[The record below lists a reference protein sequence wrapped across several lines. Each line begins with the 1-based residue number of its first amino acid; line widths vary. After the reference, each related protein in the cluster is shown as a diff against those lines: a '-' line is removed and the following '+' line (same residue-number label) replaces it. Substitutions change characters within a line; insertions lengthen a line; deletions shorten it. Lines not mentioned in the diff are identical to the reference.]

1 MNPKEVVVLSP
12 GRINLIGEHID
23 YNGGHVLPAATDLY
37 IRLHFY
43 NNKNHFSEIESK
55 TIKKSVKLDVN
66 NLEKS
71 NVKWE
76 NYLIGSLIFLIK
88 ERNVNLKNFK
98 CIIDGDLPVGAGISS
113 SSALICGFIKGI
125 GILNKLDLRDQ
136 EILSISREVE
146 YDFIGVKGGIMDQF
160 SIIHSKENKLI
171 FLNCNSKTFEHINVD
186 LGEYKI
192 LLLDTNIKHDLI
204 ESSYNDRVR
213 ECAKALEIVNNE
225 NGNVNFLTEINIENL
240 NLLMRKMPEKIYN
253 RALFVVEENNRTLIA
268 KEKLKNSDLKG
279 FADLMYLSHYGLKN
293 LYDVSCEELDFL
305 VDQTIDNNRI
315 LGSRMMGGGFGGCT
329 INIIHSEEV
338 ESFVRNISKK
348 YLKKF
353 SKNLTPII
361 TTLGK
366 GLNYEIIR

>member
-1 MNPKEVVVLSP
+1 MNPKEVVVSSP

-23 YNGGHVLPAATDLY
+23 YNGGHVLPAAIDLY
-37 IRLHFY
+37 IRFKFY
-43 NNKNHFSEIESK
+43 KNKNNLSVVQSK
-55 TIKKSVKLDVN
+55 TINKSLKLDLN
-66 NLEKS
+66 NLERS
-71 NVKWE
+71 NIKWE
-76 NYLIGSLIFLIK
+76 NYIIGSLIYLIK
-88 ERNVNLKNFK
+88 RRNINPKNFS

-125 GILNKLDLRDQ
+125 GILNKLDLTDE

-146 YDFIGVKGGIMDQF
+146 YNFIGVKGGIMDQF

-171 FLNCNSKTFEHINVD
+171 FLNCKLKTFEHIDVD

-192 LLLDTNIKHDLI
+192 LLLDTNIKHDLL

-225 NGNVNFLTEINIENL
+225 NGNFNFLTEINLENL
-240 NLLMRKMPEKIYN
+240 IKFKEKMPEKIYN
-253 RALFVVEENNRTLIA
+253 RALFVVEENERTLIA
-268 KEKLKNSDLKG
+268 KEKLKNSDLRD
-279 FADLMYLSHYGLKN
+279 FADLMYLSHFGLKN

-305 VDQTIDNNRI
+305 VDQTVDNSKI
-315 LGSRMMGGGFGGCT
+315 LGARMMGGGFGGCT

-338 ESFVRNISKK
+338 ESFIRNISKK
-348 YLKKF
+348 YLDKF

-366 GLNYEIIR
+366 GLNYKIIR